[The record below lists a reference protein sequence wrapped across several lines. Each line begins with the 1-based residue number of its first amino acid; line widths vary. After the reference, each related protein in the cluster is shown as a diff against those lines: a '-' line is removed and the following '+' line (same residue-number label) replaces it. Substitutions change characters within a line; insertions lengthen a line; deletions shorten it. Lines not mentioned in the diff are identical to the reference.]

1 MAVTIIVTDGV
12 VAFELDFQF
21 VKSKLKSDYPV
32 CSIKRCIHPFEEG
45 ELNRFYNNRRFQKK
59 LGCLAPVEF
68 RNQASKCI

>member
-1 MAVTIIVTDGV
+1 MVTDGV

-21 VKSKLKSDYPV
+21 AKSKLKSDYLV
-32 CSIKRCIHPFEEG
+32 CSTKRCIHPFEKREFHC
-45 ELNRFYNNRRFQKK
+45 FYNENRFQKK